1 MEGRSM
7 EQITPGMLAYAS
19 AGHDKD
25 TLYYIVKADNKFV
38 WLSDGRLKPVE
49 APKKKSLRHIQI
61 IKKGMESAPEPL
73 TNEAVKRIIKQY
85 LRKES

>member
-7 EQITPGMLAYAS
+7 EEIRLGMLAYS
-19 AGHDKD
+19 LAGHDKGS
-25 TLYYIVKADNKFV
+25 LYYIVKADERFV
-38 WLSDGRLKPVE
+38 WLSDGKLKNTDS
-49 APKKKSLRHIQI
+49 PKRKNRKHIQV
-61 IKKGMESAPEPL
+61 IKKGTEEVPEPL